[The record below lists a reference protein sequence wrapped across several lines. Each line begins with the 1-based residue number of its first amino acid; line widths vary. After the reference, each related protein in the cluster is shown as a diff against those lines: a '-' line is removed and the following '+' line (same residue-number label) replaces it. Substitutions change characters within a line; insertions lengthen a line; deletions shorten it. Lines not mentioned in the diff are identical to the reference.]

1 MSEFPFGE
9 ADDTAREAPTREGR
23 ALLIGGGLL
32 AAVAVGV
39 GAFLF
44 LGGRGGGDS
53 VSAATPT
60 RSGVAVPVAVGPTT
74 PTKPSPAPSPSA
86 LDLPAPTVEH
96 TARNPFKALYIVPV
110 AAGPGGAA
118 PGAAPTAVPGAP
130 VPAPVTP
137 APQPAVP
144 PTATSPAP
152 VGDPTAPTL
161 YAVKLLSI
169 SGSSASMVVDG
180 KTMSIIVGQR
190 FGRDGELV
198 VLSIGRSSLVLQVAA
213 DTPLPFVIGQS
224 RGVL

>member
-9 ADDTAREAPTREGR
+9 ADDTAREAPTREGK

-44 LGGRGGGDS
+44 LGGRGGGGDS
-53 VSAATPT
+53 VSAAPPP
-60 RSGVAVPVAVGPTT
+60 RSGVAAPVQVGPTT
-74 PTKPSPAPSPSA
+74 PTKPSPTPSPSA
-86 LDLPAPTVEH
+86 LGLPAPTVEH
-96 TARNPFKALYIVPV
+96 VARNPFKALYVVPV
-110 AAGPGGAA
+110 AAAAPG
-118 PGAAPTAVPGAP
+118 PGAAPTGVPGAP
-130 VPAPVTP
+130 VGAPVPPAPP
-137 APQPAVP
+137 PAVP
-144 PTATSPAP
+144 PTATTPAP

>member
-9 ADDTAREAPTREGR
+9 ADDTAREAPTREGK

-44 LGGRGGGDS
+44 LGGRGGGGDS
-53 VSAATPT
+53 VSAAPPP
-60 RSGVAVPVAVGPTT
+60 RSGVAAPVQVGPTT
-74 PTKPSPAPSPSA
+74 PTKPSPTPSPSA
-86 LDLPAPTVEH
+86 LGLPAPTVEH
-96 TARNPFKALYIVPV
+96 AARNPFKALYVVPV
-110 AAGPGGAA
+110 AATAPG
-118 PGAAPTAVPGAP
+118 PGAAPTGVPGAP
-130 VPAPVTP
+130 VGAPVPPAPP
-137 APQPAVP
+137 PAVP
-144 PTATSPAP
+144 PTATTPAP

>member
-1 MSEFPFGE
+1 MSQPFTEVPTPSEPSRDKRTLLVAGGLVL
-9 ADDTAREAPTREGR
+9 ALTAA
-23 ALLIGGGLL
+23 GGGFLL
-32 AAVAVGV
+32 LRSGGAADVAAGV
-39 GAFLF
+39 AAPVAGT
-44 LGGRGGGDS
+44 R
-53 VSAATPT
+53 SAAP
-60 RSGVAVPVAVGPTT
+60 SAAPVAPSASASPTA
-74 PTKPSPAPSPSA
+74 PAP
-86 LDLPAPTVEH
+86 APG
-96 TARNPFKALYIVPV
+96 RNPFKALYVVPV
-110 AAGPGGAA
+110 VAAAPG
-118 PGAAPTAVPGAP
+118 PGAAPTGVPGAP

-144 PTATSPAP
+144 LTATTPAP